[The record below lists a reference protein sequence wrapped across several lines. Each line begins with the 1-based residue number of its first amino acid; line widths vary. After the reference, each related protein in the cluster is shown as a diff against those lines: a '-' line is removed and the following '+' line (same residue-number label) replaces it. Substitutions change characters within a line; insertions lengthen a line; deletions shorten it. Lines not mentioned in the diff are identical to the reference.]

1 MYSHYECYC
10 PYCKQNHVTLL
21 RTSYGEKSELYRIN
35 GRIVQPCKK
44 CLNTLDYFETVCPD
58 CGIEKQ
64 TALPI
69 GFGYNPDVYRINGKI
84 MKMCNECKAKWGK
97 NKEGGE

>member
-1 MYSHYECYC
+1 M
-10 PYCKQNHVTLL
+10 
-21 RTSYGEKSELYRIN
+21 
-35 GRIVQPCKK
+35 QPCKK